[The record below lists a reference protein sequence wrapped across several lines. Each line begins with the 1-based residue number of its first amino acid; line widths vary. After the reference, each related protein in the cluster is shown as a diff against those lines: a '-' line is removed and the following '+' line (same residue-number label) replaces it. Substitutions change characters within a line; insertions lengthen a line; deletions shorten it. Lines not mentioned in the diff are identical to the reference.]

1 MPETPK
7 KVLIVEDERLIAKPL
22 AMKLQFS
29 GFEVKNAYDGEEA
42 LTMMKEEKFD
52 VILLDLMMPRV
63 DGFDV
68 LRELKK
74 RGDTTPVIVATNL
87 NQEADV
93 SKVLELG
100 VTNYYVKSDTTLD
113 EIVENIKRA
122 LEMGI

>member
-7 KVLIVEDERLIAKPL
+7 KVLIVEDERLIAKPI

-42 LTMMKEEKFD
+42 LKMMKEEKFD
-52 VILLDLMMPRV
+52 VVLLDLMMPRV

-68 LRELKK
+68 LRELQK
-74 RGDTTPVIVATNL
+74 RGDTTPIIVATNL

-122 LEMGI
+122 LELGI